1 MAHKATR
8 KNVLLRSAIAAALVA
23 SASLPA
29 AAFDMTSA
37 TPISVSAD
45 SARLDD
51 APGIATDTGDVV
63 IAQGDVRLTADLVTI
78 LRNSEGVSRIEA
90 SGQPAHYRQPAG
102 TNLAAT
108 DAQAQRI
115 TFVVDENR
123 LTFEGGAVIEQE
135 GNLFRGERIDYDTNA
150 RVVTAEGRRP
160 GEAEGRVEMII
171 QPRSTRTEP

>member
-1 MAHKATR
+1 MAT
-8 KNVLLRSAIAAALVA
+8 LWA

-29 AAFDMTSA
+29 AAFDMTSDA
-37 TPISVSAD
+37 PISVSAD

-51 APGIATDTGDVV
+51 AQGIATYTGDVV
-63 IAQGDVRLTADLVTI
+63 IAQGDIRLTADLVTI

-90 SGQPAHYRQPAG
+90 SGRPAHYRQPAG

-115 TFVVDENR
+115 TFTVDENR
-123 LTFEGGAVIEQE
+123 LTFEGAAVIEQE
-135 GNLFRGERIDYDTNA
+135 GNLFRGERIDYDTSA